1 MDISRTAVLL
11 DRHPL
16 WLDAVEQVL
25 TKIQIEVLGRSTV
38 PQEMVA
44 LVAEHEPDVLVAEL
58 EDTST
63 DGAALA
69 ALREAHDRVPKLKT
83 VVLSAVDDPKRVE
96 AAFAAGAVAYVIKT
110 AQPED
115 LSAAVRQA
123 FDHSI
128 YFAGQAQ
135 PVPQATVHSI
145 GEASVLTRRE
155 LEILQLVAEGKS
167 NAQVGRT
174 LWVTEQTVKF
184 HLSNIYR
191 KLDVSNRT
199 EASRWAQMRNLLPA
213 PETPEAAYGG
223 R

>member
-1 MDISRTAVLL
+1 MHNSRTAVLL
-11 DRHPL
+11 DRHPM

-25 TKIQIEVLGRSTV
+25 TKIQIEVRGRSNLLV
-38 PQEMVA
+38 DLVA
-44 LVAEHEPDVLVAEL
+44 LVTHHQPDLLVADLEL
-58 EDTST
+58 T
-63 DGAALA
+63 DSDNSEAID
-69 ALREAHDRVPKLKT
+69 ALREAHARVPMLKS
-83 VVLSAVDDPKRVE
+83 VVVSALDQPKQVE
-96 AAFAAGAVAYVIKT
+96 AAFSAGAVAFVAKR
-110 AQPED
+110 AHPED
-115 LSAAVRQA
+115 LSSAVRQV

-135 PVPQATVHSI
+135 PIARVAAPTIEDAT
-145 GEASVLTRRE
+145 VLTRRE

-199 EASRWAQMRNLLPA
+199 EASRWAQTRNLLSVPEPA
-213 PETPEAAYGG
+213 ARAV
-223 R
+223 